1 MAHHDLDGVIIT
13 TLGAGMNIKL
23 MIVIA
28 IIAIGVGVYGMNHR
42 KIISPST
49 PKVEVKEKTIAV
61 YVAKKQLQ
69 PGDSITSQT
78 VSIENWSETKARS
91 QGITGAISI
100 NYSLDPVA
108 KVIIEPGTVISKSS
122 FAIETDVDYI
132 DFIIHEGMTPYPL
145 QVESK
150 SIIGGVI
157 RTNSFVDIMALASG
171 SQNLAN
177 DRSIKSYKDVSLSPI
192 LTNIKVLK
200 ISEEK
205 LSAKGKSADEK
216 STLILEVTPKQ
227 VATLTIAQRIAQ
239 LEIHQ
244 SVKGATAKDLS
255 ANAGDVLESYHAIR
269 EFRAGSMT
277 VK

>member
-1 MAHHDLDGVIIT
+1 
-13 TLGAGMNIKL
+13 MNIKL

-78 VSIENWSETKARS
+78 ISIENWSETKARS

-122 FAIETDVDYI
+122 FAIATDVDYI
-132 DFIIHEGMTPYPL
+132 DFIINEGMTPYPL

-205 LSAKGKSADEK
+205 SGAKGKSADEK